1 MVDSPAHGRELYE
14 KLMRVCHR
22 FLGITPAYFGYVPND
37 DYVRQAI
44 RRQAT
49 VVEAFPS
56 SPVGAR
62 FPAPRP
68 RRRRLGS
75 AGAARAA
82 ASSSSWSGWC
92 GRIGACVAESAMT
105 PGYKTAAAAG
115 LPPADE
121 LVLQHGELV
130 KRIAYHVVSR
140 LPAHI
145 EVDDLIQAGMIGL
158 LNAAQNFAPTKGAN
172 FETYAGIRIRGAM
185 LDEARRSNW
194 TPRSTFRNAKQVSL
208 AIRSIE
214 NRTGRDAKAQE
225 IAGTL
230 GVSLEEYHR
239 MVESAAS
246 SRILSYEQLAGDPE
260 RASMLPEAP
269 EDGPETMLEE
279 DQFREALAARD
290 RGAARARAARAVAL
304 LRPRS

>member
-1 MVDSPAHGRELYE
+1 
-14 KLMRVCHR
+14 
-22 FLGITPAYFGYVPND
+22 
-37 DYVRQAI
+37 
-44 RRQAT
+44 
-49 VVEAFPS
+49 
-56 SPVGAR
+56 
-62 FPAPRP
+62 
-68 RRRRLGS
+68 
-75 AGAARAA
+75 
-82 ASSSSWSGWC
+82 
-92 GRIGACVAESAMT
+92 MT
-105 PGYKTAAAAG
+105 PGYKTAVAAG
-115 LPPADE
+115 LPPVDE
-121 LVLQHGELV
+121 LVIRHGELV

-158 LNAAQNFAPTKGAN
+158 LNAAQNFTPTKGAN

-214 NRTGRDAKAQE
+214 NRTGRDAKGQE
-225 IAGTL
+225 IAETL
-230 GVSLEEYHR
+230 GVSIEEYHR

-260 RASMLPEAP
+260 RASMLPDAP

-279 DQFREALAARD
+279 DQFREALAEAISSLPERERLVLSLYYD
-290 RGAARARAARAVAL
+290 RELNLREIGAILEVSESRVCQIHGQAV
-304 LRPRS
+304 LRVRSRLDNWFKEE

>member
-1 MVDSPAHGRELYE
+1 
-14 KLMRVCHR
+14 
-22 FLGITPAYFGYVPND
+22 
-37 DYVRQAI
+37 
-44 RRQAT
+44 
-49 VVEAFPS
+49 
-56 SPVGAR
+56 
-62 FPAPRP
+62 
-68 RRRRLGS
+68 
-75 AGAARAA
+75 
-82 ASSSSWSGWC
+82 
-92 GRIGACVAESAMT
+92 MT
-105 PGYKTAAAAG
+105 PGYKTAVAAG
-115 LPPADE
+115 LPPPDE
-121 LVLQHGELV
+121 LVLRHGELV

-158 LNAAQNFAPTKGAN
+158 LNAAQNFEPTKGAN

-246 SRILSYEQLAGDPE
+246 SRVLSYEQLAGDPE

-279 DQFREALAARD
+279 DQFREAMATAIAALPERERLVLSLYYD
-290 RGAARARAARAVAL
+290 QELNLREIGEILEVSESRVCQIHGQAVLRVRARL
-304 LRPRS
+304 DKWFKDE

>member
-1 MVDSPAHGRELYE
+1 
-14 KLMRVCHR
+14 
-22 FLGITPAYFGYVPND
+22 
-37 DYVRQAI
+37 
-44 RRQAT
+44 
-49 VVEAFPS
+49 
-56 SPVGAR
+56 
-62 FPAPRP
+62 
-68 RRRRLGS
+68 
-75 AGAARAA
+75 
-82 ASSSSWSGWC
+82 
-92 GRIGACVAESAMT
+92 MT
-105 PGYKTAAAAG
+105 PHYKAAIPAS
-115 LPPADE
+115 LPPVDE
-121 LVLQHGELV
+121 LVLKHGELV

-158 LNAAQNFAPTKGAN
+158 LNAAQNFMPTKGAN

-214 NRTGRDAKAQE
+214 NRTGRDAKAPE
-225 IAGTL
+225 IAETL

-279 DQFREALAARD
+279 DQFREALAQTVATLPERERLVLSLYYEQELNLREIGQVLD
-290 RGAARARAARAVAL
+290 VSESRVCQIHGQAVLRIRARLGNWFNEA
-304 LRPRS
+304 